1 MAKGLGNTIEEEH
14 LPGLHL
20 LSQVRIHPQS
30 RLSRNLTVIGSILR
44 AKLASFSPIH
54 LRAK

>member
-20 LSQVRIHPQS
+20 LSQVRLHLQS
-30 RLSRNLTVIGSILR
+30 AHSDIDYYDSISK
-44 AKLASFSPIH
+44 AKSACFSPTP
-54 LRAK
+54 LQTK